1 MFLINLKINHNNNN
15 KLALFILIIV
25 LAINYKNEVI
35 VYDLKLINLP
45 TKL

>member
-15 KLALFILIIV
+15 KLTLFILIIV